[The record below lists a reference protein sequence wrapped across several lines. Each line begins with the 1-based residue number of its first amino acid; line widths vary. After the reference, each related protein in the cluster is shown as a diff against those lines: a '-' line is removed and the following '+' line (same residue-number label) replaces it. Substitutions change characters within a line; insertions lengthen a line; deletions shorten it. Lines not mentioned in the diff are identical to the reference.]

1 MPESDLDY
9 PELLAGAVRDMAAA
23 LALADPA
30 APVPTCPGWTVTDL
44 AEHIV
49 SVHQWAT
56 KIVSTGESQ
65 PQQEV
70 RRTGLL
76 SDWYAETGHAL
87 VSAMRE
93 VRPDAPCW
101 NFSAAPKVAGFWPR
115 RQLHETTIHTVDVL
129 LAANRPPAVE
139 ARVAVDGVDEAF
151 RVFLPR
157 MLMRGFPPAVTEP
170 VTVLSS
176 DTDDV
181 WTLTPVEGQAPRV
194 DASRGEA
201 LATVSAPARELYL
214 ALWNRGPR
222 DSLAVAGDG
231 RVAAEFLAGRITP

>member
-1 MPESDLDY
+1 MPEPDLDY

-23 LALADPA
+23 LALADPD
-30 APVPTCPGWTVTDL
+30 APVPSCPGWTVVDL

-56 KIVSTGESQ
+56 KIVSTGEFQ
-65 PQQEV
+65 RPLDV

-76 SDWYAETGHAL
+76 SDWYAETGQAL
-87 VSAMRE
+87 VSTMRAA
-93 VRPDAPCW
+93 RPEAPCW
-101 NFSAAPKVAGFWPR
+101 NFAPVPQVAGFWPR

-129 LAANRPPAVE
+129 QTAGRPPAIE
-139 ARVAVDGVDEAF
+139 ARVAADGVDEAF

-157 MLMRGFPPAVTEP
+157 MLVRGFPPAVTEP
-170 VTVLSS
+170 VTVVST

-181 WTLTPVEGQAPRV
+181 WTLTPVDGQAPRV

-201 LATVSAPARELYL
+201 LATISAPARDLYL
-214 ALWNRGPR
+214 ALWKRASF
-222 DSLAVAGDG
+222 DSLAIAGDAQ
-231 RVAAEFLAGRITP
+231 VAAGFLTGRITP